1 MRFPVGVLPS
11 ATYTLFFVARYNGPN
26 RKCIFSTD
34 LDWLSGFYRNCY
46 GGLATCFPITGV
58 KYRLS
63 VGTHRN
69 NGWATRSDSDLHG
82 YDWVTGTDRGD
93 SFRSNGVDRTV
104 DPGNGFSVG
113 GRLGINVGF
122 YSPSFACGT
131 SEFAVQQL
139 LVFNRNLSDSEVSRV
154 EAWLAAL
161 QPAFTPAN
169 LQVRI
174 DMTSSF

>member
-1 MRFPVGVLPS
+1 MKFRWDSNAAAHAYVHWV
-11 ATYTLFFVARYNGPN
+11 T
-26 RKCIFSTD
+26 
-34 LDWLSGFYRNCY
+34 RN
-46 GGLATCFPITGV
+46 
-58 KYRLS
+58 
-63 VGTHRN
+63 
-69 NGWATRSDSDLHG
+69 DSNLHG

-113 GRLGINVGF
+113 GRLGINNGT
-122 YSPSFACGT
+122 YSPSDACGT

-139 LVFNRNLSDSEVSRV
+139 LVFNRNLSDSEVSRA

-174 DMTSSF
+174 DMTSSL